1 MVTLAV
7 QAGGQSRRMGRD
19 KGLVELAGRP
29 LIRHVI
35 DRLARLAD
43 EVVVT
48 TNDRQRYAFLDVRLV
63 SDAVPGAGALPGLA
77 TALEAAHGERV
88 LIVACDMP
96 FASAKLAAHLLELAL
111 DADVAIPRREG
122 EFEPLFAAYRRDC
135 LPAIHTALAAG
146 QARMISY
153 FPSVRV
159 RPVEAKEWESFD
171 PGGRSFFNVNTPDD
185 LRRAEAMWAE
195 ERASRLPGDD
205 LQ

>member
-1 MVTLAV
+1 
-7 QAGGQSRRMGRD
+7 
-19 KGLVELAGRP
+19 
-29 LIRHVI
+29 VI

-48 TNDRQRYAFLDVRLV
+48 TNDRERYAFPDVRLV

-77 TALEAAHGERV
+77 TALDAAHGDRV

-96 FASAKLAAHLLELAL
+96 FASAKLAARLLELTL

-135 LPAIHTALAAG
+135 LPAIRTALAAG
-146 QARMISY
+146 QARMISF

-159 RPVEAKEWESFD
+159 RAVEPKEWESFD

-195 ERASRLPGDD
+195 ERASHLPGDD

>member
-1 MVTLAV
+1 
-7 QAGGQSRRMGRD
+7 MGRD
-19 KGLVELAGRP
+19 KGLVELGGRP

-48 TNDRQRYAFLDVRLV
+48 TNDRERYAFLDVRLV

-77 TALEAAHGERV
+77 TALDAAHGDRV

-96 FASAKLAAHLLELAL
+96 FASAKLAARLLELTL

-135 LPAIHTALAAG
+135 LAAIRTALTAG
-146 QARMISY
+146 QARMISF

-159 RPVEAKEWESFD
+159 RPVEAKEWESLD